1 MTDQPK
7 EAETIK
13 TDAELVATATPIFDE
28 VKQIVEVTII
38 KPGEAKAVVNGSP
51 VTYSEEAL
59 RRSLPMWEGAACFCD
74 HFNKSV
80 RNIAGVFFAPWYE
93 DGVKAKL
100 RFIDTP
106 LYHMVTRIVKEREA
120 GLAVPDVGL
129 SADIAI
135 RGDATEKG
143 FIVGEIARVISADI
157 VFSPAAGGS
166 FDRVLNSVM
175 QELGIAETKDTEGTK
190 PSVSRGDDGTSPAAL
205 GGPGGSPPASH
216 GPGGSPSASPAD
228 KRIRD
233 LQGTA
238 DRLRNQVKAQEAAT
252 QELQG
257 NLTEAIDKYR
267 QALLQQHPQIPA
279 DLVKGNTVA
288 ELDSSLE
295 QAQAVVDKVKQH
307 LAERVPAGAPQRSGI
322 SISSMSPG
330 EKIIYGLRQRGIG
343 K

>member
-100 RFIDTP
+100 RFIDIP
-106 LYHMVTRIVKEREA
+106 LYHMVTRIVREREA

-175 QELGIAETKDTEGTK
+175 QELGIAETKEGGQ
-190 PSVSRGDDGTSPAAL
+190 PSESRGGQGASPATL
-205 GGPGGSPPASH
+205 GGPGGSAPASQ
-216 GPGGSPSASPAD
+216 GSGSSPSASPAD

-238 DRLRNQVKAQEAAT
+238 DRLRNQVKAQETAI
-252 QELQG
+252 QGLQG

-267 QALLQQHPQIPA
+267 QALLQQHPQVPA

-288 ELDSSLE
+288 ELDNSLE
-295 QAQAVVDKVKQH
+295 QAQAVVDRVKQH
-307 LAERVPAGAPQRSGI
+307 LTEKVPAGAPQRSGI
-322 SISSMSPG
+322 DISSMSPG
-330 EKIIYGLRQRGIG
+330 EKITYGLRQRGIG

>member
-175 QELGIAETKDTEGTK
+175 QELGIAETKEGGQ
-190 PSVSRGDDGTSPAAL
+190 PSESRGGQGASPGTPTQ
-205 GGPGGSPPASH
+205 GS
-216 GPGGSPSASPAD
+216 GGSPSASPAD

>member
-190 PSVSRGDDGTSPAAL
+190 PFVSRGGQGASPDT
-205 GGPGGSPPASH
+205 PTQGS
-216 GPGGSPSASPAD
+216 GGSPSASPAD

-330 EKIIYGLRQRGIG
+330 EKITYGLRQRGIG